1 MLLSIMSFLGF
12 GQSKKENEPKTEN
25 GLKTEEIFIIGDYN
39 FYFNKSK
46 CVVEYDKNEV
56 NDFTFVGN
64 EEIFEKLDEKDDF
77 EFKYLL
83 YPPELYI
90 RNLTLEKNMETEITN
105 SNHLDSEVGLYF
117 GEHSSVEAQVFVKDG
132 WIRII
137 GFGEVY
143 GKKYPVK
150 IIYKL

>member
-1 MLLSIMSFLGF
+1 MLLSVMNLLGF
-12 GQSKKENEPKTEN
+12 GQSKKENKPQTEN
-25 GLKTEEIFIIGDYN
+25 ELKTEEIFNIGDYN

-46 CVVEYDKNEV
+46 CIVEYDKNKV
-56 NDFTFVGN
+56 TDFTFVGN

-77 EFKYLL
+77 EFKHFI

-90 RNLTLEKNMETEITN
+90 RNLTLEKNMETKITK

-117 GEHSSVEAQVFVKDG
+117 GEHGSVEAQVFVKDG

-143 GKKYPVK
+143 GKKYPIEINFK
-150 IIYKL
+150 F